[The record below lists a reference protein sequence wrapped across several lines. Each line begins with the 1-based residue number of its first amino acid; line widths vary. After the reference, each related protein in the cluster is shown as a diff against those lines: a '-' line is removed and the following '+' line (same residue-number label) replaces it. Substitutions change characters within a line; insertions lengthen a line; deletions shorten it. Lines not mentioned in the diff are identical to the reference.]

1 MLFCSTSGHRKA
13 SSTPTEL
20 NRQLGQGRPPAAE
33 PDRELCWWK
42 GSALPLSNV
51 IMHAVSVTRATIT
64 SHGCDAQNSPCAR
77 NNRPTL
83 MFLQFEAHFRRR
95 RRRRFVVGYLR
106 SVKDNSERTTWN
118 SALSPLTL
126 VAAGI
131 TWRTVGRGQW
141 EGTLHYTTLLFTLDT
156 RALKQQHRVALLHC
170 STAQVILKKKT
181 PQRVCRRARESGL
194 LTTDSDGI

>member
-1 MLFCSTSGHRKA
+1 MLFCSTTSGHRKA

-51 IMHAVSVTRATIT
+51 IMHAVRVTSATIT

-95 RRRRFVVGYLR
+95 RRRRSVVGYLR
-106 SVKDNSERTTWN
+106 LSVKDNSERTTWN
-118 SALSPLTL
+118 SALSPPTGCGGNHLAHSGT
-126 VAAGI
+126 G
-131 TWRTVGRGQW
+131 TVGGDT
-141 EGTLHYTTLLFTLDT
+141 TLHYTIHYT
-156 RALKQQHRVALLHC
+156 RVRL
-170 STAQVILKKKT
+170 SNT
-181 PQRVCRRARESGL
+181 E
-194 LTTDSDGI
+194 